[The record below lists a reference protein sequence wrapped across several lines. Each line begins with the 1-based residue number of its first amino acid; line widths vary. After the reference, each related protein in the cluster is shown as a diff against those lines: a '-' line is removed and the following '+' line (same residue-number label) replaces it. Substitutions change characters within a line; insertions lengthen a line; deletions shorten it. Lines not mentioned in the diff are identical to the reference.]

1 MCHVVNIT
9 YQKAEKSDLLE
20 ILGLDNEKDLT
31 EWMKKNKWRETTPAS
46 SSLVVNNQEEI
57 IKTKNITEKI
67 DFESV
72 APVLAAYR

>member
-9 YQKAEKSDLLE
+9 FQKTEKTNLLE
-20 ILGLDNEKDLT
+20 ILGLKHERELS

-46 SSLVVNNQEEI
+46 SSVLVANQEEI

-72 APVLAAYR
+72 APILAAYR